1 MTASAATF
9 PLPGKRQWV
18 PPTLTEHSD
27 LVMMAHAIAMV
38 FSSQVAAQGIGFSCT
53 VGQPGC
59 TG

>member
-1 MTASAATF
+1 MTASAATL

-27 LVMMAHAIAMV
+27 LVMMAQAMATV
-38 FSSQVAAQGIGFSCT
+38 FSSLVALQGIGFSCT

-59 TG
+59 SG